1 MGRAKLMLFLEK
13 ILELGIVKEFGEL
26 SLSKDL
32 VAGFCFECICG

>member
-1 MGRAKLMLFLEK
+1 MLFLEK

-32 VAGFCFECICG
+32 VAGF